1 MFTSNLKLGNAAL
14 NDQRSDLNEKQKI
27 ELIRGQMFIR
37 VHWTNK
43 SISRHR
49 QHLPLVLFDL
59 LALRTDGLVI
69 FNQVVGELVVGRL
82 GEDSLLPQVGSQVG
96 VGAADSS
103 VRRLGWK

>member
-1 MFTSNLKLGNAAL
+1 MFTSTLNLGTAAL
-14 NDQRSDLNEKQKI
+14 NDQRSDLNKKQ
-27 ELIRGQMFIR
+27 IRGQMFIR